1 MRSMIMSVLVLFA
14 AFSAPAQSHFGD
26 VSIRSTADRVIV
38 MLDTSVDASAPTD
51 GVIDQMFVLQTR
63 EPLAVPIA
71 VELPRALVV
80 QSATS
85 LRVTTADQRYEFSL
99 DDAVSSTGT
108 RVIGIAH
115 SVGGDVIHLAGEGE
129 CVAGGPGATAC
140 KVATRAGR
148 CDVVCANGFY
158 ACGSVRNES
167 AGCRCVMT
175 E

>member
-80 QSATS
+80 QSET
-85 LRVTTADQRYEFSL
+85 
-99 DDAVSSTGT
+99 
-108 RVIGIAH
+108 
-115 SVGGDVIHLAGEGE
+115 
-129 CVAGGPGATAC
+129 
-140 KVATRAGR
+140 
-148 CDVVCANGFY
+148 
-158 ACGSVRNES
+158 
-167 AGCRCVMT
+167 
-175 E
+175 